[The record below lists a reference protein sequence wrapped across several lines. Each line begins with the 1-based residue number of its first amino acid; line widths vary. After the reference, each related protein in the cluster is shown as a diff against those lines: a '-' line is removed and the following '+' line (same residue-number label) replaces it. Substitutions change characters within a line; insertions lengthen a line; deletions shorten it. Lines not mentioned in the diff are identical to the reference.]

1 MFTFKFMDIMRFAVI
16 YSRKNIAGINIVKS
30 LKENF
35 FIPQIPIIELK
46 DETIY
51 TEDINAKNYPELKNI
66 DFIVFASTH
75 RSKENKPSLCLHA
88 PGNFREANLGGKAGK
103 VAPTSAYV
111 MKFLFQNLKKN
122 KENEVSLNNYELT
135 LEATHH
141 GPDISIPCCF
151 IEVGSTEKEW
161 NDKTACLIIAKTIY
175 GLNDFK
181 ANKSYIPAI
190 GIGGPHY
197 CPNFN
202 QIQSNSDYA
211 ISHIMPSYSFPITES
226 IIKEAEKKTTE
237 QLKEVVIDWK
247 GCKSAE
253 ERENII
259 KIIDK
264 LGLKYTRTDK
274 IRKTL

>member
-1 MFTFKFMDIMRFAVI
+1 MDIMRFAVI
-16 YSRKNIAGINIVKS
+16 YSKKNIAGVNIVKS

-46 DETIY
+46 NETIY
-51 TEDINAKNYPELKNI
+51 TDDINIKNYPELKNI

-75 RSKENKPSLCLHA
+75 RSKENKPALCLHA
-88 PGNFREANLGGKAGK
+88 PGNFREANLGGKTGK
-103 VAPTSAYV
+103 VAPTSSYI

-122 KENEVSLNNYELT
+122 KGTEPTLNNYELT

-151 IEVGSTEKEW
+151 IEVGSTDKEW
-161 NDKTACLIIAKTIY
+161 NDKTACKVIAKTIY
-175 GLNDFK
+175 ELNDFK
-181 ANKSYIPAI
+181 ENKSYIPAV

-202 QIQSNSDYA
+202 PIQLSSNYA
-211 ISHIMPSYSFPITES
+211 ISHIISSYSFPITES
-226 IIKEAEKKTTE
+226 MIKEAEKKTTE
-237 QLKEVVIDWK
+237 QINEVIIDWK

-253 ERENII
+253 ERANII
-259 KIIDK
+259 KLLDK
-264 LGLKYTRTDK
+264 IGLKYIRTDK
-274 IRKTL
+274 IKK